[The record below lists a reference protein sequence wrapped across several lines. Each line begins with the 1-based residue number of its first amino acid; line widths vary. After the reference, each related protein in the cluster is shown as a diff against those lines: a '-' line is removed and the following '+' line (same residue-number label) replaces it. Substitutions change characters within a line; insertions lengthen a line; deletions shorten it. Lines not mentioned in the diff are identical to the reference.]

1 MRISDWSSDVCSSDL
16 QAQYF
21 RAEILSPIR
30 PAQAATCNPATPQV
44 DAFDLRGIDKNLE
57 HRPRRRQLR
66 HFARIKLDRH
76 IALELAVSTVL
87 EVIGAQRRAHH
98 RGIGAQHTVTV
109 ERRQDRKSTRLNSS
123 H

>member
-66 HFARIKLDRH
+66 PSARIKLDRH

-87 EVIGAQRRAHH
+87 AVICAQRRPPH
-98 RGIGAQHTVTV
+98 RGLAAPHTTTLEHPPRVH
-109 ERRQDRKSTRLNSS
+109 SGP
-123 H
+123 